1 MQSYIETLGRLIASQ
16 VAPHPRRA
24 RRMLT
29 AAYSWVRFSG
39 KRKKLTD
46 AKSAYARMNGR
57 VADTLIRGMN
67 QPQQAVMVNIF
78 MPCELMHAMGLT
90 ADVSGGAVGL
100 RRLHGLPACLRRT
113 RGGTSGIPE
122 SFCSY
127 HKTMI
132 GMAESGVLPKPLL
145 IAGYDAGL

>member
-57 VADTLIRGMN
+57 VADTLIPRHESAPTGRDG
-67 QPQQAVMVNIF
+67 QH
-78 MPCELMHAMGLT
+78 LHAL
-90 ADVSGGAVGL
+90 
-100 RRLHGLPACLRRT
+100 
-113 RGGTSGIPE
+113 
-122 SFCSY
+122 
-127 HKTMI
+127 
-132 GMAESGVLPKPLL
+132 
-145 IAGYDAGL
+145 

>member
-46 AKSAYARMNGR
+46 AKSAYARMN
-57 VADTLIRGMN
+57 
-67 QPQQAVMVNIF
+67 
-78 MPCELMHAMGLT
+78 
-90 ADVSGGAVGL
+90 
-100 RRLHGLPACLRRT
+100 
-113 RGGTSGIPE
+113 
-122 SFCSY
+122 
-127 HKTMI
+127 
-132 GMAESGVLPKPLL
+132 
-145 IAGYDAGL
+145 

>member
-16 VAPHPRRA
+16 VVPHPRRA

-57 VADTLIRGMN
+57 G
-67 QPQQAVMVNIF
+67 
-78 MPCELMHAMGLT
+78 
-90 ADVSGGAVGL
+90 
-100 RRLHGLPACLRRT
+100 RRIPSSAAC
-113 RGGTSGIPE
+113 TSP
-122 SFCSY
+122 S
-127 HKTMI
+127 
-132 GMAESGVLPKPLL
+132 VP
-145 IAGYDAGL
+145 